1 MYLFTADMTTIIC
14 DSMKKVTSLLTQ
26 KSEMPTLKLVVLIG
40 TPSEE
45 DTKKCDDAGVE
56 IISFEE
62 LLKLGK
68 DNPTDVKVC

>member
-1 MYLFTADMTTIIC
+1 
-14 DSMKKVTSLLTQ
+14 MKKVTSLLTQ
-26 KSEMPTLKLVVLIG
+26 KSEMPTLKLIILIG
-40 TPSEE
+40 SPSEE
-45 DTKKCDDAGVE
+45 DKVKCGDAGVE